1 MIAIVFILC
10 ILVVAL
16 IVRDIIMQ
24 IKFNDLKGSHNVL
37 TGKVKDCEALIDAQ
51 RLPDKD
57 KTAMI
62 SAILDLRYPRKYP
75 DGHAFKDKEGQAGV
89 IVGSSVEYAI
99 GDPFNKKL
107 VVRLYKYIRP
117 SVFEPWPWHKERTV
131 SESFLESMDKAKAE
145 ALAECQVKK
154 EPACK
159 RKPAC
164 KKKGGKK
171 S

>member
-1 MIAIVFILC
+1 MIFAVYVLA
-10 ILVVAL
+10 ILVAAL
-16 IVRDIIMQ
+16 IWRDIAKETKINDHRRDHNALAETVRDQ
-24 IKFNDLKGSHNVL
+24 
-37 TGKVKDCEALIDAQ
+37 GKLIDAQ
-51 RLPDKD
+51 RLPDPD
-57 KTAMI
+57 KMKII
-62 SAILDLRYPRKYP
+62 SSILDIMYPRKYP
-75 DGHAFKDKEGQAGV
+75 DGHVFKDKEGQAGV

-145 ALAECQVKK
+145 AMAECQAKK
-154 EPACK
+154 KTACK

-164 KKKGGKK
+164 KKKGGSK